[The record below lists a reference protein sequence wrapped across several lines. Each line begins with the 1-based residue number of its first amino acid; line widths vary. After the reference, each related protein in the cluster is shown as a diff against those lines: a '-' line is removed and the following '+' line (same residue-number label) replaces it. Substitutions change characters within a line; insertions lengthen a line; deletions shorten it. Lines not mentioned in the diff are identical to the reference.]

1 MTIPL
6 IYIKGVRMSDVT
18 VPNIF
23 VPNWQSQQP
32 SVDHLVPPVVL
43 NIGNPIVD
51 MPGCVKAH
59 QDNQYHKSG
68 LPVDRNLVED
78 DPDKAMIVCDATVP
92 SYDAMNY
99 EPDQLIITRETEPPP
114 VSPPPEPPEAE
125 APDTGDV
132 SPKTEFLCP
141 APNQPRVGDLTQKGD
156 ERVIGHEERD
166 IDGVKTCVVLYEDTT
181 LVEKLLPST
190 NQVTTT
196 TAIAVVATAAAAATP
211 LLLRVVK
218 PIVKQLIKRIQKLL
232 GKEPPQPS
240 RIEIKANQIRA
251 KRGLP
256 PLKVKRQKKPR

>member
-1 MTIPL
+1 MEIPL
-6 IYIKGVRMSDVT
+6 IYIKGVRMSDVRI
-18 VPNIF
+18 PNVF

-99 EPDQLIITRETEPPP
+99 EPEQLTIVREVEPPA
-114 VSPPPEPPEAE
+114 VEPPPEPPEAE
-125 APDTGDV
+125 VPDTGDV
-132 SPKTEFLCP
+132 APETEFLCP

-156 ERVIGHEERD
+156 ERVIGHEEQE

-181 LVEKLLPST
+181 LAEKLLPST

-211 LLLRVVK
+211 LILRVVK
-218 PIVKQLIKRIQKLL
+218 PVLTKIWKTIQKKL
-232 GKEPPQPS
+232 GKKVSRPS
-240 RIEIKANQIRA
+240 ISEIRTNKYRE
-251 KRGLP
+251 KKGLP
-256 PLKVKRQKKPR
+256 PIKRKN

>member
-6 IYIKGVRMSDVT
+6 IYIKGVRMSEVRI
-18 VPNIF
+18 PNVF

-59 QDNQYHKSG
+59 QDNQMHVSG
-68 LPVDRNLVED
+68 LPKDKNLVD
-78 DPDKAMIVCDATVP
+78 QDPDKAMIVCDATVP

-99 EPDQLIITRETEPPP
+99 EPEQLTIVREVEPPP

-125 APDTGDV
+125 VPDTGDV
-132 SPKTEFLCP
+132 SPEKEFLCP

-181 LVEKLLPST
+181 LAEKLLPST

-211 LLLRVVK
+211 ILLRVVK
-218 PIVKQLIKRIQKLL
+218 PIITKAWKTIQKKF
-232 GKEPPQPS
+232 GKTEKRLS
-240 RIEIKANQIRA
+240 LSEIKTNKYRE
-251 KRGLP
+251 KKGLP
-256 PLKVKRQKKPR
+256 PIKRK

>member
-51 MPGCVKAH
+51 MPGCVKAD

-99 EPDQLIITRETEPPP
+99 EPEQLIFITEVEPPA
-114 VSPPPEPPEAE
+114 VEPPPEPPEAE
-125 APDTGDV
+125 VPDTGDV
-132 SPKTEFLCP
+132 APEEEVLCP
-141 APNQPRVGDLTQKGD
+141 GPNQPRVGDLTQKGD
-156 ERVIGHEERD
+156 ERVIGHEIQVVEGRE
-166 IDGVKTCVVLYEDTT
+166 TCVVLYEETT
-181 LVEKLLPST
+181 LAEKLLPST

-211 LLLRVVK
+211 ILLRVVK
-218 PIVKQLIKRIQKLL
+218 PIITKVWKIIQKKF
-232 GKEPPQPS
+232 GKTEKRLS
-240 RIEIKANQIRA
+240 LSEIKTNKYRE
-251 KRGLP
+251 KKGLP
-256 PLKVKRQKKPR
+256 PVKRKN

>member
-99 EPDQLIITRETEPPP
+99 EPEQLIFITEVEPPA
-114 VSPPPEPPEAE
+114 VEPPPEPPEAE

-132 SPKTEFLCP
+132 KSETEFLCP

-156 ERVIGHEERD
+156 ERVVGHEEQE

-181 LVEKLLPST
+181 LAEKLLPST

-211 LLLRVVK
+211 LILRVVK
-218 PIVKQLIKRIQKLL
+218 PVLTKIWKTIQKKL
-232 GKEPPQPS
+232 GKKVNRPS
-240 RIEIKANQIRA
+240 ISEIRTNKYRE
-251 KRGLP
+251 KKGLP
-256 PLKVKRQKKPR
+256 PIKRKN

>member
-1 MTIPL
+1 MEIPL
-6 IYIKGVRMSDVT
+6 FYIKGVRLSDVT

-99 EPDQLIITRETEPPP
+99 EPEQLTIVREVEPPA
-114 VSPPPEPPEAE
+114 VEPPPEPPEAE
-125 APDTGDV
+125 VPDTGDV
-132 SPKTEFLCP
+132 APETEFLCP

-156 ERVIGHEERD
+156 ERVIGHEEQE

-211 LLLRVVK
+211 LILRVVK
-218 PIVKQLIKRIQKLL
+218 PVLTKIWKTIQKKL
-232 GKEPPQPS
+232 GKKVSRPS
-240 RIEIKANQIRA
+240 ISEIRTNKYRE
-251 KRGLP
+251 KKGLP
-256 PLKVKRQKKPR
+256 PIKRKN

>member
-59 QDNQYHKSG
+59 QDNQMHVSG
-68 LPVDRNLVED
+68 LPKDKNLVD
-78 DPDKAMIVCDATVP
+78 QDPDKAMIVCDATVP

-99 EPDQLIITRETEPPP
+99 EPEQLTIVREVEPPP

-125 APDTGDV
+125 VPDTGDV
-132 SPKTEFLCP
+132 SPEKEFLCP

-181 LVEKLLPST
+181 LAEKLLPST

-211 LLLRVVK
+211 ILLRVVK
-218 PIVKQLIKRIQKLL
+218 PIITKVWKTIQKKF
-232 GKEPPQPS
+232 GKTEKRLS
-240 RIEIKANQIRA
+240 LSEIKTNKYRE
-251 KRGLP
+251 KKGLP
-256 PLKVKRQKKPR
+256 PVKRK

>member
-6 IYIKGVRMSDVT
+6 IYIKGVRVSEVT

-99 EPDQLIITRETEPPP
+99 EPEQLTIVREVEPPP

-125 APDTGDV
+125 VPDTGDV
-132 SPKTEFLCP
+132 SPEKEFLCP

-181 LVEKLLPST
+181 LAEKLLPST

-211 LLLRVVK
+211 ILLRVVK
-218 PIVKQLIKRIQKLL
+218 PIITKVWKTIQKKF
-232 GKEPPQPS
+232 GKTEKRLS
-240 RIEIKANQIRA
+240 LSEIKTNKYRE
-251 KRGLP
+251 KKGLP
-256 PLKVKRQKKPR
+256 PVKRK

>member
-1 MTIPL
+1 MTIPH
-6 IYIKGVRMSDVT
+6 IRAIHNHNVSI
-18 VPNIF
+18 PNVF
-23 VPNWQSQQP
+23 VPNWQQYER

-43 NIGNPIVD
+43 NIGNPIIN

-59 QDNQYHKSG
+59 QDNQMHVSG
-68 LPVDRNLVED
+68 LPKDKNLVD
-78 DPDKAMIVCDATVP
+78 QDPDKAMIVCDATVP

-99 EPDQLIITRETEPPP
+99 EPEQLTIVREVEPPP

-125 APDTGDV
+125 VPDTGDV
-132 SPKTEFLCP
+132 TPETEFLCP

-181 LVEKLLPST
+181 LAEKLLPST

-211 LLLRVVK
+211 ILLRVVK
-218 PIVKQLIKRIQKLL
+218 PIITKVWKTIQKKF
-232 GKEPPQPS
+232 GKTEKRLS
-240 RIEIKANQIRA
+240 LSEIKTNKYRE
-251 KRGLP
+251 KKGLP
-256 PLKVKRQKKPR
+256 PVKRK

>member
-18 VPNIF
+18 VPNVF

-59 QDNQYHKSG
+59 QDNQMHVSG
-68 LPVDRNLVED
+68 LPKDKNLVD
-78 DPDKAMIVCDATVP
+78 QDPDKAMIVCDATVP

-99 EPDQLIITRETEPPP
+99 EPEQLTIVREVEPPP

-125 APDTGDV
+125 VPDTGDV
-132 SPKTEFLCP
+132 SPEKEFLCP

-181 LVEKLLPST
+181 LAEKLLPST

-211 LLLRVVK
+211 ILLRVVK
-218 PIVKQLIKRIQKLL
+218 PIITKAWKTIQKKF
-232 GKEPPQPS
+232 GKTEKRLS
-240 RIEIKANQIRA
+240 LSEIKTNKYRE
-251 KRGLP
+251 KKGLP
-256 PLKVKRQKKPR
+256 PVKRK

>member
-6 IYIKGVRMSDVT
+6 IYIKGVRVSEVT

-32 SVDHLVPPVVL
+32 NVDHLVPPVVL

-99 EPDQLIITRETEPPP
+99 EPEQLTIVREVEPPP

-125 APDTGDV
+125 VPDTGDV
-132 SPKTEFLCP
+132 APEKEFLCP

-211 LLLRVVK
+211 ILLRVVK
-218 PIVKQLIKRIQKLL
+218 PIITKVWKTIQKKF
-232 GKEPPQPS
+232 GKTEKRLS
-240 RIEIKANQIRA
+240 LSEIKTNKYRE
-251 KRGLP
+251 KKGLP
-256 PLKVKRQKKPR
+256 PVKRK

>member
-1 MTIPL
+1 
-6 IYIKGVRMSDVT
+6 MSDVT

-99 EPDQLIITRETEPPP
+99 EPEQLTIVREVEPPP

-125 APDTGDV
+125 VPDTGDV
-132 SPKTEFLCP
+132 SPEKEFLCP

-181 LVEKLLPST
+181 LAEKLLPST

-211 LLLRVVK
+211 ILLRVVK
-218 PIVKQLIKRIQKLL
+218 PIITKVWKTIQKKF
-232 GKEPPQPS
+232 GKTEKRLS
-240 RIEIKANQIRA
+240 LSEIKTNKYRE
-251 KRGLP
+251 KKGLP
-256 PLKVKRQKKPR
+256 PVKRK

>member
-1 MTIPL
+1 
-6 IYIKGVRMSDVT
+6 MSDVT

-78 DPDKAMIVCDATVP
+78 DPDKATIVCDATVP

-99 EPDQLIITRETEPPP
+99 EPEQLIFTRETEPPA
-114 VSPPPEPPEAE
+114 VAPPPEPPEAE

-132 SPKTEFLCP
+132 SPEKEFLCP

-156 ERVIGHEERD
+156 ERVIGHEERN

-181 LVEKLLPST
+181 LAEKLLPST

-211 LLLRVVK
+211 ILLRVVK
-218 PIVKQLIKRIQKLL
+218 PIITKVWKTIQKKF
-232 GKEPPQPS
+232 GKTEKRLS
-240 RIEIKANQIRA
+240 LSEIKTNKYRE
-251 KRGLP
+251 KKGLP
-256 PLKVKRQKKPR
+256 PVKRK

>member
-1 MTIPL
+1 
-6 IYIKGVRMSDVT
+6 MSDVT

-32 SVDHLVPPVVL
+32 SIDHLVPPVVL

-51 MPGCVKAH
+51 MPGCVKAP
-59 QDNQYHKSG
+59 QDNQYHATG
-68 LPVDRNLVED
+68 LTKDKNLVEK

-99 EPDQLIITRETEPPP
+99 EPEQLTFIREVDPPP

-132 SPKTEFLCP
+132 KPEEDVLCP

-156 ERVIGHEERD
+156 ERVIDHEEQE
-166 IDGVKTCVVLYEDTT
+166 IDGVKTCVVIYEDTT
-181 LVEKLLPST
+181 LAEKLLPST

-211 LLLRVVK
+211 LLIRIIK
-218 PIVKQLIKRIQKLL
+218 PAIKKAWTTIQKKF
-232 GKEPPQPS
+232 GKTEKRLS
-240 RIEIKANQIRA
+240 LSEIKTNKYRE
-251 KRGLP
+251 KKGLP
-256 PLKVKRQKKPR
+256 PVKRK

>member
-1 MTIPL
+1 MEIPL

-99 EPDQLIITRETEPPP
+99 EPEQLTIVREVEPPP

-125 APDTGDV
+125 VPDTGDV
-132 SPKTEFLCP
+132 SPEKEFLCP

-181 LVEKLLPST
+181 LAEKLLPST

-211 LLLRVVK
+211 ILLRVVK
-218 PIVKQLIKRIQKLL
+218 PIITKVWKTIQKKF
-232 GKEPPQPS
+232 GKTEKRLS
-240 RIEIKANQIRA
+240 LSEIKTNKYRE
-251 KRGLP
+251 KKGLP
-256 PLKVKRQKKPR
+256 PVKRK

>member
-6 IYIKGVRMSDVT
+6 IYIKGVRVSEVT

-99 EPDQLIITRETEPPP
+99 EPEQLTITREVEPPP

-132 SPKTEFLCP
+132 SPEKEFLCP

-156 ERVIGHEERD
+156 ERVVGHEERD

-211 LLLRVVK
+211 ILLRVVK
-218 PIVKQLIKRIQKLL
+218 PIITKVWKTIQKKF
-232 GKEPPQPS
+232 GKTEKRLS
-240 RIEIKANQIRA
+240 LSEIKTNKYRE
-251 KRGLP
+251 KKGLP
-256 PLKVKRQKKPR
+256 PVKRK

>member
-1 MTIPL
+1 MEIPL
-6 IYIKGVRMSDVT
+6 IYIKGVRMSDIRI
-18 VPNIF
+18 PNVF

-59 QDNQYHKSG
+59 QDNQMHVSG
-68 LPVDRNLVED
+68 LPKDKNLVD
-78 DPDKAMIVCDATVP
+78 QDPDKAMIVCDATVP

-99 EPDQLIITRETEPPP
+99 EPEQLTIVREVEPPP

-125 APDTGDV
+125 VPDTGDV
-132 SPKTEFLCP
+132 SPEKEFLCP

-181 LVEKLLPST
+181 LAEKLLPST

-211 LLLRVVK
+211 ILLRVVK
-218 PIVKQLIKRIQKLL
+218 PIITKVWKTIQKKF
-232 GKEPPQPS
+232 GKTEKRLS
-240 RIEIKANQIRA
+240 LSEIKTNKYRE
-251 KRGLP
+251 KKGLP
-256 PLKVKRQKKPR
+256 PVKRK

>member
-1 MTIPL
+1 MEIPL

-99 EPDQLIITRETEPPP
+99 EPEQLIFITETEPPP

-132 SPKTEFLCP
+132 KPETEFLCP

-156 ERVIGHEERD
+156 ERVVGHEEQE

-181 LVEKLLPST
+181 LAEKLLPST

-211 LLLRVVK
+211 LILRVVK
-218 PIVKQLIKRIQKLL
+218 PVLTKIWKTIQKKL
-232 GKEPPQPS
+232 GKKVDRPS
-240 RIEIKANQIRA
+240 ISEIRTNKYRG
-251 KRGLP
+251 KKGLP
-256 PLKVKRQKKPR
+256 PIKRK